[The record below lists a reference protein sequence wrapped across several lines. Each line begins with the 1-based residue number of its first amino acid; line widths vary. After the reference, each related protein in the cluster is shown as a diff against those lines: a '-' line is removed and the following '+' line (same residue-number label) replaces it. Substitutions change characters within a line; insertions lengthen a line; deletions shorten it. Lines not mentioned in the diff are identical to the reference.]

1 MKIGGLQKVSLI
13 DFPGRIAAIVFTK
26 GCNFTCPYCHN
37 RDLVLGTLPTIS
49 QRTVLSFL
57 KKRKKVLDGVVMT
70 GGEPLLQPDLADF
83 MAKVKKLGY
92 KIKLDTNGSFPKPL
106 ARLLK
111 KNLLDYV
118 ALDFKAPL
126 DGYHRK
132 AIGIEGFD
140 PAIWVLSLKLLLKS
154 KIPFEVRTTI
164 VPGIHDKEKLVEMA
178 KQLKKLVGQ
187 KKISWFWQNFQ
198 PKNCLDPK
206 FEEKK
211 PFGREQ
217 LEEFL
222 KVAKRSF
229 PAVELRN
236 Y

>member
-26 GCNFTCPYCHN
+26 GCNFACPYCHN

-57 KKRKKVLDGVVMT
+57 KKRKKVLDGVEIT
-70 GGEPLLQPDLADF
+70 GGEPLLQPDLAEF
-83 MAKVKKLGY
+83 MVKIKKLGY

-106 ARLLK
+106 VRLLK

-132 AIGIEGFD
+132 TIGIEGFD
-140 PAIWVLSLKLLLKS
+140 SAIWVLSLKLLLKS

-164 VPGIHDKEKLVEMA
+164 VPGIHNKKVLVKMA
-178 KQLKKLVGQ
+178 EQLKEILGR

-198 PKNCLDPK
+198 PKNCLDPR
-206 FEEKK
+206 FEGKTPYKQEK
-211 PFGREQ
+211 

-222 KVAKRSF
+222 KAAKRHVF
-229 PAVELRN
+229 GAELRN